1 MSKTLLVIDVQNDFC
16 PGGALAVSEGDQI
29 IPAINGLM
37 VGYDRVILTQD
48 WHPKGHSSF
57 ASSHNSK
64 APLDIVE
71 MPYGPQVLWP
81 DHCMQGTF
89 GAQLHADINQD
100 AAALILRK
108 GSNPLIDSYSAF
120 FENDHVTATGLH
132 GYLQNCGVSALDM
145 VGLATDFCVNY
156 SAVDAAK
163 LGYSVRVLLGACRGI
178 DVNGSLAAAQRDM
191 RDAGVRLEADYG

>member
-1 MSKTLLVIDVQNDFC
+1 M
-16 PGGALAVSEGDQI
+16 G
-29 IPAINGLM
+29 
-37 VGYDRVILTQD
+37 
-48 WHPKGHSSF
+48 
-57 ASSHNSK
+57 
-64 APLDIVE
+64 
-71 MPYGPQVLWP
+71 VLP
-81 DHCMQGTF
+81 SVHATVRH

-108 GSNPLIDSYSAF
+108 GGNPLIDSYSAF

-178 DVNGSLAAAQRDM
+178 DVNGSLVAAQRDM
-191 RDAGVRLEADYG
+191 RDAGVRLEADFG

>member
-1 MSKTLLVIDVQNDFC
+1 
-16 PGGALAVSEGDQI
+16 
-29 IPAINGLM
+29 
-37 VGYDRVILTQD
+37 
-48 WHPKGHSSF
+48 
-57 ASSHNSK
+57 
-64 APLDIVE
+64 
-71 MPYGPQVLWP
+71 VLWP
-81 DHCMQGTF
+81 DHCIQGSF
-89 GAQLHADINQD
+89 GAQFHADINQD

-108 GSNPLIDSYSAF
+108 GGNPLIDSYSAF
-120 FENDHVTATGLH
+120 FENDHLTATGLH

-191 RDAGVRLEADYG
+191 RDAGVRLEAGFG

>member
-16 PGGALAVSEGDQI
+16 PRGALAVSEGDQI
-29 IPAINGLM
+29 IPAINRLM

-57 ASSHNSK
+57 ASSYNSK
-64 APLDIVE
+64 APLDMVE

-81 DHCMQGTF
+81 DHCIQGSF
-89 GAQLHADINQD
+89 GAQFHADINQD

-108 GSNPLIDSYSAF
+108 GGNPLIDSYSAF
-120 FENDHVTATGLH
+120 FENDHVTPTGLH

-191 RDAGVRLEADYG
+191 RDAGVRLEANFG